1 MTDFQ
6 QYALA
11 HPLARAAGAG
21 SQTFRRITVP
31 WSVILT
37 VNK

>member
-1 MTDFQ
+1 MTNMQ

-11 HPLARAAGAG
+11 HPLARAKGAA
-21 SQTFRRITVP
+21 SQEFRRIMIP

>member
-11 HPLARAAGAG
+11 HPLSRAYGNSDAYW
-21 SQTFRRITVP
+21 RMIRP